1 MDISGKNSINGL
13 KINVY
18 INLIVNMYA
27 SSEKKIL
34 RKNFTNNFFEKCSL
48 WSYMDKKDYRRHIT
62 FKWDNKK
69 EKYFFSFP
77 LNNNDYNY
85 VVYFD
90 THAEASEYIKF
101 IINDYLE

>member
-1 MDISGKNSINGL
+1 
-13 KINVY
+13 
-18 INLIVNMYA
+18 MYA

-34 RKNFTNNFFEKCSL
+34 GKNFTNNFFEKASL

-69 EKYFFSFP
+69 KKYFFTFP
-77 LNNNDYNY
+77 MNNIDYNY

-90 THAEASEYIKF
+90 THDDASEYIKF